1 MNVLV
6 ATDAQWLADVVVAA
20 LRDDHT
26 SFTICSEGREVATI
40 LKRAM
45 KEGRT
50 YDIAVL
56 DLQIGNMGGMA
67 VAMAMSHDAG
77 AGTAPEVPT
86 LMLLDR
92 VADVHLAKRSAADGW
107 LIKPLDPLRLRR
119 AVRTVAAGGTY
130 TEGLVETAPADEP
143 PAAVNLEVESDLAAN
158 EAGIVVGAVDSA
170 DAG

>member
-1 MNVLV
+1 MLV

-26 SFTICSEGREVATI
+26 SFTICSEGREVARL
-40 LKRAM
+40 LKQAA
-45 KEGRT
+45 KDGRT

-56 DLQIGNMGGMA
+56 DLQIGTMGGMA
-67 VAMAMSHDAG
+67 VAMAMRHDAG
-77 AGTAPEVPT
+77 AGSAPEIPT

-119 AVRTVAAGGTY
+119 AVRTIAAGGSY
-130 TEGLVETAPADEP
+130 TEGLVESPLVDEAPA
-143 PAAVNLEVESDLAAN
+143 ALNIEVADDFAAN
-158 EAGIVVGAVDSA
+158 ESEAVVVGSDSA